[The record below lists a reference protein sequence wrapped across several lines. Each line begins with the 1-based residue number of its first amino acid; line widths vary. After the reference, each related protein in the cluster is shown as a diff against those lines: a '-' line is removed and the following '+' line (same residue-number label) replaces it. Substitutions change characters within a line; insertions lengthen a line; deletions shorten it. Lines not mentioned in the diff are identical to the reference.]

1 MQYLLLVLMWL
12 YIDTDQTS
20 DQCIVVGFYKLNVNE
35 ILILYQSGK
44 LKFTSKMNHKSLRVI
59 SLWTQTSLIDWL
71 IILGHSQELW
81 GEILTLESTGM

>member
-1 MQYLLLVLMWL
+1 MWL

-44 LKFTSKMNHKSLRVI
+44 LKFKRKMNHKSFRVI

-71 IILGHSQELW
+71 IILGRSQELW